1 MLLHPGIAF
10 PFAKKVTFAG
20 WGTVTVKLDATRK
33 VAEIFLPAVK
43 SPEAALNRTITIP
56 DPPSPA
62 ETLFLAEAPPPPPP
76 PPELYPPPPPP
87 PTTSTSTA
95 DTPSGTLQSQVVVVE
110 LFVAVKDSTRYPS
123 VVTLVEDGVQDGFAA
138 CEIDGEPKG
147 MIVDAINASSTPLSF
162 KPKILP

>member
-20 WGTVTVKLDATRK
+20 WATVTVKLDATRK

-43 SPEAALNRTITIP
+43 SPESALNRTITIP

-62 ETLFLAEAPPPPPP
+62 ETLFLAEAPP
-76 PPELYPPPPPP
+76 PPPPPP

-162 KPKILP
+162 VPKILP